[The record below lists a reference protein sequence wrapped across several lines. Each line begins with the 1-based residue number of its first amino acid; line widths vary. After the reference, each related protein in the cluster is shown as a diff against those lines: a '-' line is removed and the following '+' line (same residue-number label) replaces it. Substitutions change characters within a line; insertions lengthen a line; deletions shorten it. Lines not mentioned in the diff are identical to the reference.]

1 MYAHI
6 LPRLITKSH
15 QIQGKNIIPILL
27 SKISI
32 SQTMFLV
39 LKPLLG
45 GEFYVLEQFK
55 ISLRLILCYYRKTLK
70 NCYQSQLFKLT
81 LHLYQ
86 APESILLS
94 GLMLVTQ
101 RLRHLIFNPR

>member
-1 MYAHI
+1 MRCFINVCSHI
-6 LPRLITKSH
+6 TPFNNQRKEHYPNPVEQNKNFSSH
-15 QIQGKNIIPILL
+15 
-27 SKISI
+27 
-32 SQTMFLV
+32 V